1 MILHQIITHGLQHLW
16 NEKHAKKQK
25 KKNEVTKEKKI

>member
-16 NEKHAKKQK
+16 NEKRAKKQ
-25 KKNEVTKEKKI
+25 KNEVTKEKKI

>member
-25 KKNEVTKEKKI
+25 KNEVTKEKKI

>member
-16 NEKHAKKQK
+16 NENAQKKQ
-25 KKNEVTKEKKI
+25 KNEVTKENEI